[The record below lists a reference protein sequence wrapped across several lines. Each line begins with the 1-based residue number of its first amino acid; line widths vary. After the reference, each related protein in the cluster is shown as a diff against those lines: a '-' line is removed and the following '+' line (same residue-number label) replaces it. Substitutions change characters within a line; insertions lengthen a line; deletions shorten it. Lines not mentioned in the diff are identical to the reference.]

1 MRLIEGLDY
10 IVRYVPFP
18 NAGADGAIMSCPDGL
33 ACIYINSRVC
43 PKRQRQALKHE
54 LEHLE
59 NDDLYSEESATEIE
73 GRMYE

>member
-18 NAGADGAIMSCPDGL
+18 NTGADGAVLSSPDGL

-43 PKRQRQALKHE
+43 PKRQQQALKHE
-54 LEHLE
+54 LEHLM
-59 NDDLYSEESATEIE
+59 NDDLYSEESAIEIE
-73 GRMYE
+73 GRMHG